1 MEPKLNVIDEKD
13 GKKRAKNR
21 YLAFFIFDY
30 IINKMCAGFL
40 FKIII
45 LENLTQEGH

>member
-1 MEPKLNVIDEKD
+1 MSLMKKME
-13 GKKRAKNR
+13 KKMAKNR

-30 IINKMCAGFL
+30 IIKKMYAGFL

-45 LENLTQEGH
+45 LENLTQEGD